1 MITRI
6 QQLLSGC
13 VLSRLYVFWLGDT
26 IFRFERAQDDSDG
39 WWLWA
44 NRTPKDHKPF
54 LELTFRTLEELEAY
68 EYMPGQT
75 QLTFG
80 SLKFC
85 TPLSRRTLS
94 PNKNRLTIM

>member
-1 MITRI
+1 M
-6 QQLLSGC
+6 
-13 VLSRLYVFWLGDT
+13 SRLYVFCLGDT
-26 IFRFERAQDDSDG
+26 IFSFERAQDDSDG

-75 QLTFG
+75 LADIWQPEILC
-80 SLKFC
+80 S
-85 TPLSRRTLS
+85 
-94 PNKNRLTIM
+94 IE